1 MLDISQLIVDKRLLM
16 VGGKGG
22 VGKTTVSAALAVA
35 AADSGRRVLL
45 VSTDPAHSLADA
57 FDRPIGNTP
66 TMLWP
71 NLTALELDPDTEVD
85 AYLERVFAQMRRYVG
100 PDQVNEL
107 QRQLRLSSQSP
118 GAQEA
123 ALLERISRLIDDSR
137 KDYDLLIFD
146 TAPTG
151 HTLRL
156 LSLPEVM
163 AAWTDGLLKHNKRSE
178 KLGKALA
185 HLTPGRSVD
194 NPLTDPNE
202 HALEDLDPR
211 SRELTETLLARQRLF
226 QRTRRV
232 LSDAG
237 HTAFLFVLTP
247 ERLPILETE
256 RAISALRSAAVP
268 VAGAIIN
275 RLLPKTED
283 NRFWANRSERQ
294 QRHLDDIERR
304 LGNIP
309 QLRLP
314 LFADDIQGLESL
326 QVFARHLSI
335 AETGYGPAAS

>member
-1 MLDISQLIVDKRLLM
+1 MLNISELIAGKRLLM

-22 VGKTTVSAALAVA
+22 VGKTTVSAAIAVA
-35 AADSGRRVLL
+35 AADAGRRVLL

-57 FDRPIGNTP
+57 FNRPIGDQP
-66 TMLWP
+66 TRLWP

-85 AYLERVFAQMRRYVG
+85 AYLERVFSQMRRYVG

-123 ALLERISRLIDDSR
+123 ALLERMSRLIEDSESE
-137 KDYDLLIFD
+137 YDLLIFD

-178 KLGKALA
+178 KLGQALA

-194 NPLTDPNE
+194 NPLKDPTDNATE
-202 HALEDLDPR
+202 GMDPR

-226 QRTRRV
+226 QRTRRQ
-232 LSDAG
+232 LTDAE

-256 RAISALRSAAVP
+256 RAVASLRDADVP

-275 RLLPKTED
+275 RLLPAVDDTS
-283 NRFWANRSERQ
+283 FWATRRERQ
-294 QRHLDDIERR
+294 QRHLEDIDQRLGQLAQLRIPLFEDDIE
-304 LGNIP
+304 
-309 QLRLP
+309 
-314 LFADDIQGLESL
+314 GLEAL
-326 QVFARHLSI
+326 QVLAQHL
-335 AETGYGPAAS
+335 TRASL

>member
-1 MLDISQLIVDKRLLM
+1 MLDIHQLITSKRLLM

-45 VSTDPAHSLADA
+45 ISTDPAHSLADA
-57 FDRPIGNTP
+57 FDRPIGDTP

-71 NLTALELDPDTEVD
+71 NLTGLELDPDTEVD

-100 PDQVNEL
+100 PDQVIEL

-123 ALLERISRLIDDSR
+123 ALLERISRLIDASQD
-137 KDYDLLIFD
+137 DYDLLVFD

-202 HALEDLDPR
+202 HALENMDSR
-211 SRELTETLLARQRLF
+211 GRELTETLLARQRLF

-232 LSDAG
+232 LNDAEA
-237 HTAFLFVLTP
+237 TAFLFVLTP
-247 ERLPILETE
+247 EKLPILETE
-256 RAISALRSAAVP
+256 RAVSSLRGASVP
-268 VAGAIIN
+268 VAGAIVN
-275 RLLPKTED
+275 RLLPETED
-283 NRFWANRSERQ
+283 SAFWANRRERQ
-294 QRHLDDIERR
+294 QRHLEDIDRR
-304 LGNIP
+304 LGDIP

-314 LFADDIQGLESL
+314 LFEDDIQGLHSL
-326 QVFARHLSI
+326 REFSRRLRPN
-335 AETGYGPAAS
+335 G

>member
-1 MLDISQLIVDKRLLM
+1 MLNISELMAGKRLLM

-22 VGKTTVSAALAVA
+22 VGKTTVSAAIAVA
-35 AADSGRRVLL
+35 AADAGRRVLL

-57 FDRPIGNTP
+57 FNRPIGDQP
-66 TMLWP
+66 TRLWP

-85 AYLERVFAQMRRYVG
+85 AYLERVFSQMRRYVG

-123 ALLERISRLIDDSR
+123 ALLERMSRLIEDSESE
-137 KDYDLLIFD
+137 YDLLIFD

-194 NPLTDPNE
+194 NPLKDPTDNATE
-202 HALEDLDPR
+202 GMDPR

-226 QRTRRV
+226 QRTRRQ
-232 LSDAG
+232 LTDAE

-256 RAISALRSAAVP
+256 RAVASLRDADVP

-275 RLLPKTED
+275 RLLPEVDDTS
-283 NRFWANRSERQ
+283 FWATRRERQ
-294 QRHLDDIERR
+294 QRHLEDIDQRLGQLAQLRIPLFEDDIE
-304 LGNIP
+304 
-309 QLRLP
+309 
-314 LFADDIQGLESL
+314 GLEAL
-326 QVFARHLSI
+326 QVLAQHLTRTSL
-335 AETGYGPAAS
+335 

>member
-1 MLDISQLIVDKRLLM
+1 MLDIPELIAQKRLLM
-16 VGGKGG
+16 IGGKGG
-22 VGKTTVSAALAVA
+22 VGKTTVSAAMAVA
-35 AADSGRRVLL
+35 AADAGRKVLL

-57 FDRPIGNTP
+57 FARPIGDRP

-85 AYLERVFAQMRRYVG
+85 AYLERVFSQMRRYVG

-123 ALLERISRLIDDSR
+123 ALLERISRLIEDSESE
-137 KDYDLLIFD
+137 YDLLIFD

-194 NPLTDPNE
+194 NPMSDPTE
-202 HALEDLDPR
+202 HALEGMDSR

-226 QRTRRV
+226 QRTRR
-232 LSDAG
+232 LLNDAD

-256 RAISALRSAAVP
+256 RAVKSLKDASVP
-268 VAGAIIN
+268 VAGAIVN
-275 RLLPKTED
+275 RLLPDVDD
-283 NRFWANRSERQ
+283 NAFWATRRERQ
-294 QRHLDDIERR
+294 QRHLEDIDQR
-304 LGNIP
+304 LGGIA
-309 QLRLP
+309 QRRLP
-314 LFADDIQGLESL
+314 LFEDDIQGIESL
-326 QVFARHLSI
+326 QAFSRHLLD
-335 AETGYGPAAS
+335 A

>member
-1 MLDISQLIVDKRLLM
+1 MLNIPELIENRRLLM

-35 AADSGRRVLL
+35 AADAGKRVLL
-45 VSTDPAHSLADA
+45 ISTDPAHSLADA
-57 FDRPIGNTP
+57 FDRPIGDRP
-66 TMLWP
+66 VMLQP
-71 NLTALELDPDTEVD
+71 NLSALEIDPDSEVD

-123 ALLERISRLIDDSR
+123 ALLERIARLIEDSQ

-194 NPLTDPNE
+194 NPLKDPSENATE
-202 HALEDLDPR
+202 GMDNR

-232 LSDAG
+232 LHDAEQ
-237 HTAFLFVLTP
+237 TAFLFVLTP

-256 RAISALRSAAVP
+256 RAVRSLTEASVP
-268 VAGAIIN
+268 VAGLVVN
-275 RLLPKTED
+275 RLLPDLAD
-283 NRFWANRSERQ
+283 NGFWATRRARQ
-294 QRHLDDIERR
+294 QRHLEEIDQR
-304 LGNIP
+304 LAGLA
-309 QLRLP
+309 QHRVP
-314 LFADDIQGLESL
+314 LFDDDIQGADNLRQLADTL
-326 QVFARHLSI
+326 QRQ
-335 AETGYGPAAS
+335 G

>member
-1 MLDISQLIVDKRLLM
+1 MLDIPDLIANKRLLM

-22 VGKTTVSAALAVA
+22 VGKTTVAAAIAVA
-35 AADSGRRVLL
+35 AADAGRKVLL
-45 VSTDPAHSLADA
+45 ISTDPAHSLADA
-57 FDRPIGNTP
+57 FDRPIGDKP
-66 TMLWP
+66 TVLWP

-85 AYLERVFAQMRRYVG
+85 AYLERVFSQMRRYVG
-100 PDQVNEL
+100 PDQVSEL

-123 ALLERISRLIDDSR
+123 ALLERMSRLIEDSESE
-137 KDYDLLIFD
+137 YDLLIFD

-194 NPLTDPNE
+194 NPLNDPTE
-202 HALEDLDPR
+202 HALEGMDDR

-226 QRTRRV
+226 QRTRR
-232 LSDAG
+232 LLNDAA

-256 RAISALRSAAVP
+256 RAVKSLKAASVP
-268 VAGAIIN
+268 VAGAIVN
-275 RLLPKTED
+275 RLLPDVDD
-283 NRFWANRSERQ
+283 NPFWATRRERQ
-294 QRHLDDIERR
+294 QRHLEDIDHR
-304 LGNIP
+304 LGDIA

-314 LFADDIQGLESL
+314 LFEDDIQGVNNLLAFSRL
-326 QVFARHLSI
+326 FLSH
-335 AETGYGPAAS
+335 

>member
-1 MLDISQLIVDKRLLM
+1 MLNISELMACKRLLM

-22 VGKTTVSAALAVA
+22 VGKTTVSAAIAVA
-35 AADSGRRVLL
+35 AADAGRRVLL

-57 FDRPIGNTP
+57 FNRPIGDQP
-66 TMLWP
+66 TRLWP

-85 AYLERVFAQMRRYVG
+85 AYLERVFSQMRRYVG

-107 QRQLRLSSQSP
+107 QRQLRLSGQSP

-123 ALLERISRLIDDSR
+123 ALLERMSRLIEDSESE
-137 KDYDLLIFD
+137 YDLLIFD

-194 NPLTDPNE
+194 NPLKDPTDNATE
-202 HALEDLDPR
+202 GMDPR

-226 QRTRRV
+226 QRTRRQ
-232 LSDAG
+232 LTDAKQ
-237 HTAFLFVLTP
+237 TAFLFVLTP

-256 RAISALRSAAVP
+256 RAVASLRDADVP

-275 RLLPKTED
+275 RLLPEVDDTS
-283 NRFWANRSERQ
+283 FWATRRERQ
-294 QRHLDDIERR
+294 QRHLEDIDQRLGQLAQLRIPLFEDDIE
-304 LGNIP
+304 
-309 QLRLP
+309 
-314 LFADDIQGLESL
+314 GLEAL
-326 QVFARHLSI
+326 QVLAQHLTRTSI
-335 AETGYGPAAS
+335 

>member
-1 MLDISQLIVDKRLLM
+1 MLDTQRLLDIQKLIGSKRLLM

-35 AADSGRRVLL
+35 AAEAGRRVLL

-57 FDRPIGNTP
+57 FDRAIGGMP
-66 TMLWP
+66 TTLWP

-85 AYLERVFAQMRRYVG
+85 AYLERVFGQMRRYVG

-123 ALLERISRLIDDSR
+123 ALLERMSRLIGESE

-194 NPLTDPNE
+194 NPLTDPKE
-202 HALEDLDPR
+202 HALEDMDPR

-232 LSDAG
+232 LNNAE

-256 RAISALRSAAVP
+256 RAVNSLRGASVP
-268 VAGAIIN
+268 VAGAIVN
-275 RLLPKTED
+275 RLLPDNED
-283 NRFWANRSERQ
+283 SRFWAHRRERQ
-294 QRHLDDIERR
+294 QRHLDDIDQR
-304 LGNIP
+304 LGTMP

-314 LFADDIQGLESL
+314 LLEDDIQGLDNLLAFS
-326 QVFARHLSI
+326 RHLMSK
-335 AETGYGPAAS
+335 P